1 MKRSFLLFISALLIA
16 ACSSPKYTY
25 HFDTYDYNSGKKKA
39 PVQVDETLLAA
50 ELPAPQTSPLMLDPA
65 TATANAS
72 GAVKPVEPAAVI
84 SAEDRALL
92 ESKMSDLAREYKAMS
107 KSEKREFRKELK
119 KEVKNAI
126 KAKKSGEE
134 ITSVTAAKQMDQDL
148 KMALI
153 FAIVAIILSALGGVN
168 SIFWILGV
176 VAWVVALV
184 FLIKWIAE
192 Q

>member
-1 MKRSFLLFISALLIA
+1 MKQSFLLFLGALLFA
-16 ACSSPKYTY
+16 ACSSPKYAY
-25 HFDTYDYNSGKKKA
+25 HFDTYDYNSGKKKVEMNEA
-39 PVQVDETLLAA
+39 ALAA
-50 ELPAPQTSPLMLDPA
+50 TLPAPETSPLKLDPA
-65 TATANAS
+65 TVSSNAS
-72 GAVKPVEPAAVI
+72 NVVIPAEVLPGM
-84 SAEDRALL
+84 SAEDKAIL
-92 ESKMSDLAREYKAMS
+92 ESNLSALASEYKAMS

-134 ITSVTAAKQMDQDL
+134 VTATAAAKRMDYDL
-148 KMALI
+148 KMASI
-153 FAIVAIILSALGGVN
+153 FAIVAVILSALGGVN
-168 SIFWILGV
+168 PVFWILGV